1 MMAAIG
7 MPKRAAVLLLLVTS
21 AAGAPGDSSSD
32 DSTNV
37 YCDECGASATYAE
50 TIDTSGTLKRSAR
63 AWPSCPWAPSGRR

>member
-37 YCDECGASATYAE
+37 YCDECGASATYA
-50 TIDTSGTLKRSAR
+50 RWQR
-63 AWPSCPWAPSGRR
+63 AASHDGKAAPPRVF

>member
-37 YCDECGASATYAE
+37 YCDECGASATYFSTGA
-50 TIDTSGTLKRSAR
+50 DAQVRGPRDP
-63 AWPSCPWAPSGRR
+63 AWPHVSP